1 MTLLAITQGFFGSMG
16 PEFLLIIIIGIVGF
30 IVQARLQS
38 VFKKYS
44 GVPFAG
50 GLTGKD
56 VAEKMLRDNG
66 ITDVTVTHTPG
77 QLTDHFNPAN
87 KTVNL
92 SDAVYNSNSVAAA
105 AVAAHECGHA
115 VQHAVSYAPLKM
127 RSALVP
133 VTSFSSK
140 FAIFFIIGGIILA
153 GASHSMVLFWIGI
166 AMIGVSALFSIVTLP
181 VEYDAS
187 RRALAWLEGQHIL
200 TSQQQSQAR
209 EALMWAARTY
219 LVAALSAIAT
229 LLYYIGFARR
239 D

>member
-1 MTLLAITQGFFGSMG
+1 MIVVGLAGFA
-16 PEFLLIIIIGIVGF
+16 
-30 IVQARLQS
+30 VQAKLQS

-44 GVPFAG
+44 QVLFPG
-50 GLTGKD
+50 GMTGRD

-66 ITDVTVTHTPG
+66 IMDVTVTHTSG
-77 QLTDHFNPAN
+77 KLTDHYNPMT

-92 SDAVYNSNSVAAA
+92 SDSVYQSNSVAAA

-115 VQHAVSYAPLKM
+115 VQHARAYAPLKL

-133 VTSFSSK
+133 VVSFSSK
-140 FAIFFIIGGIILA
+140 FSFLFLIGGIFVIHTLP
-153 GASHSMVLFWIGI
+153 VFFWIGI
-166 AMIGVSALFSIVTLP
+166 SMLAASAIFALVTLP

-187 RRALAWLEGQHIL
+187 RRALAWLGDQRIL
-200 TSQQQSQAR
+200 NSAQQVQAK

-229 LLYYIGFARR
+229 LVYYLGFARGR